1 MVYLLPIESSFID
14 ISFTSDHVI
23 FLPTTKP
30 TGAFLHH
37 VLCCPLIPNRRIANH
52 LQRPEEQEVEV
63 PLTDDNIDHEA
74 EAIFA
79 GTIADPFLATE
90 EDNDL
95 ERDTNP
101 TSGAITQQTF
111 LAKMIEGPVG
121 DGLVSSHIGINTLMY
136 DLSFHMYS

>member
-1 MVYLLPIESSFID
+1 MYLLKSVGLAS
-14 ISFTSDHVI
+14 
-23 FLPTTKP
+23 
-30 TGAFLHH
+30 
-37 VLCCPLIPNRRIANH
+37 
-52 LQRPEEQEVEV
+52 
-63 PLTDDNIDHEA
+63 
-74 EAIFA
+74 
-79 GTIADPFLATE
+79 LATE

-95 ERDTNP
+95 ERGTNP